1 MGRKGS
7 NVVGTT
13 SGQVTRWDCLLLK
26 TKNLY
31 RFIRLLHGEISD
43 GGTSERVKEQEESE
57 SRWPFGASPAFLE
70 KANGRT
76 QVRENLLELRRLA

>member
-1 MGRKGS
+1 M
-7 NVVGTT
+7 
-13 SGQVTRWDCLLLK
+13 LK

-70 KANGRT
+70 KEKRTNAGARESARTPPVGLSGRK
-76 QVRENLLELRRLA
+76 